1 MSPRACR
8 LPGLR
13 LEAEMT
19 KFARFDEAGFPL
31 GFFDPTINV
40 IPDDAVEITEDQ
52 WRELTTFQ
60 DSRRWQNGEVV
71 EHVPPGPI
79 NLPRPVLCAIG
90 NFTLAPFDIQGVDT
104 AAGLSMAFAIDE
116 RVYWIMF
123 PEEMSDANYGYSVTG
138 SVPGITVT
146 DTQTS
151 YIEITAPADAGDSAK
166 VCLQIFK
173 VS

>member
-1 MSPRACR
+1 
-8 LPGLR
+8 
-13 LEAEMT
+13 MT
-19 KFARFDEAGFPL
+19 KFARFDEEGFPL
-31 GFFDPTINV
+31 GFFAPEIND
-40 IPDDAVEITEDQ
+40 IPEDAVEITEEQ
-52 WRELTTFQ
+52 WQELVTFQ
-60 DSRRWQNGEVV
+60 NSRRWQDGEVV
-71 EHVPPGPI
+71 EYEPPQPPAP
-79 NLPRPVLCAIG
+79 LPQPMLCAIG

>member
-1 MSPRACR
+1 M
-8 LPGLR
+8 
-13 LEAEMT
+13 
-19 KFARFDEAGFPL
+19 KFAVINGEGFPT
-31 GFFDPTINV
+31 GFYDRDFHGEEN
-40 IPDDAVEITEDQ
+40 IPEGAVEITDEQ
-52 WRELTTFQ
+52 WQEFLDNQ
-60 DSRRWQNGEVV
+60 GHRRWDGEGVV
-71 EHVPPGPI
+71 VHVPPEPI